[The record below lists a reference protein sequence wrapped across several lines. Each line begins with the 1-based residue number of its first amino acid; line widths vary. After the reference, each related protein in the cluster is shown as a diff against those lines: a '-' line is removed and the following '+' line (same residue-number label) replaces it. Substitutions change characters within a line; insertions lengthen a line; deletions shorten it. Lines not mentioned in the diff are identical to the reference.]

1 MSLLLLPLKIFLI
14 ALDFAIMAVTFGWVK
29 AFKKF
34 LAGKTIRSK
43 AVGDNP
49 SHRVGL
55 TYVGDADDANV
66 GGKKT
71 MYEINVA
78 SFQTF
83 ASSPCLMSR
92 EYLGMHQEKP
102 PIKKFGSNVSTLTY
116 EQVGNKA
123 MKFGAALRKAGLV
136 SAPDIATID
145 AISTPCSLAIFENT
159 CPEWIMAAMGS
170 FSQSVIVTTI
180 YATLGFSAVVDAIQ
194 DGAISAILC
203 NQRNVSKLIAQ
214 LKDMPTLKTIIYTK
228 DSVAPTDVID
238 MPTVPAGVTVISFDD
253 FVSSGDTA
261 AFPPTPP
268 KATSCAVVMYTSG
281 STGKP
286 KGVIL
291 QHSALAAA
299 CYSFTARIGIKSS
312 DVYLGYLPLAHIF
325 ELGVE
330 FALIAMGA
338 TIGYGCPKTL
348 TVKGSYPIGAL
359 EEFRPTL
366 LVGVPKVWDI
376 IKKGAESKI
385 AASKPIAQFL
395 VNTAFQAR
403 SFAMSCGWD
412 TPLFKALVF
421 KKFSKLVGG
430 RLRLAG
436 SGGGPL
442 NAEVQVFIR
451 TAFGCSITQ
460 GYGLT
465 ETVASLSMQ
474 EADDLTCGVVG
485 PPNNCVQVKLKSTPE
500 INDKAGVPYLST
512 DKHDV
517 DGNVVYGRGEILVKG
532 KNLLTGYYKMPEE
545 TSKVLDADGYFH
557 TGDVGQFMEDGSIRI
572 VDRVKNL
579 VKLKGG
585 EYIAVE
591 RMEMCYS
598 NSKYVDAAQGG
609 LLCYG
614 DGDMDRPIA
623 MMHLNEA
630 LAMDWAKANG
640 VAGDFAVVKNSKE
653 MEKEVLNSMV
663 VEWKKGG
670 LSHLEKIV
678 AIAFLD
684 GPWTPENGC
693 LTAANKI
700 QRKTVIA
707 AFAQDFQKVK
717 ARAIF

>member
-1 MSLLLLPLKIFLI
+1 MSLLLLPLKIFLV

-29 AFKKF
+29 AVSKLF
-34 LAGKTIRSK
+34 AGKSARSK
-43 AVGDNP
+43 QVGDDP

-55 TYVGDADDANV
+55 TYSDEQDTDGS
-66 GGKKT
+66 KT
-71 MYEINVA
+71 MYDINA
-78 SFQTF
+78 RSFKKF
-83 ASSPCLMSR
+83 SSLPCLISR
-92 EYLGMHQEKP
+92 EYLGIHQEKP
-102 PIKKFGSNVSTLTY
+102 LIRKFGDSTTLTY
-116 EQVGNKA
+116 EEVGDSA
-123 MKFGAALRKAGLV
+123 LKFGAALRKAGLV
-136 SAPDIATID
+136 SAPDVATID
-145 AISTPCSLAIFENT
+145 AITTPCSLAIFENT
-159 CPEWIMAAMGS
+159 CAEWMMAAMGS

-180 YATLGFSAVVDAIQ
+180 YATLGFNAVVDAIQ
-194 DGAISAILC
+194 EGAISAILC
-203 NQRNVSKLIAQ
+203 NKTNVAKLAEQIKQ
-214 LKDMPTLKTIIYTK
+214 MPTLKTIIYTN
-228 DSVAPTDVID
+228 DYIATGETVDLPDAP
-238 MPTVPAGVTVISFDD
+238 PGVKIISFAD
-253 FVSSGDTA
+253 FVASGDTV
-261 AFPPTPP
+261 AFPPVPP
-268 KATSCAVVMYTSG
+268 KPESCAVVMYTSG

-291 QHSALAAA
+291 QHSALVAA
-299 CYSFTARIGIKSS
+299 CYSFTARIGLKSD

-325 ELGVE
+325 EMSVE
-330 FALIAMGA
+330 FAALATGA
-338 TIGYGCPKTL
+338 SIGYACPKTL
-348 TVKGSYPIGAL
+348 TQKGAYPTGAL
-359 EEFRPTL
+359 EHYSPTL

-376 IKKGAESKI
+376 IKKGAEAKI
-385 AASKPIAQFL
+385 AASKPIAKFL
-395 VNTAFQAR
+395 VQTAFEAR
-403 SFAMSCGWD
+403 KFAIACGWD

-430 RLRLAG
+430 KLRLAG

-442 NAEVQVFIR
+442 NSEVQIFIR
-451 TAFGCSITQ
+451 TAFGCHLGQ

-474 EADDLTCGVVG
+474 ELDDLTCGSVG

-500 INDKAGVPYLST
+500 ITDKAGVPYLSS

-517 DGNVVYGRGEILVKG
+517 DGNLIYGRGEILVKG
-532 KNLLTGYYKMPEE
+532 ANLLVGYYKMPEE
-545 TSKVLDADGYFH
+545 TKKVFEDGYFR

-614 DGDMDRPIA
+614 DGDMDRPFA
-623 MMHLNEA
+623 MMHLNESF
-630 LAMDWAKANG
+630 AMEWAKANG
-640 VAGDFAVVKNSKE
+640 VTGDFATVQRSKE
-653 MEKEVLNSMV
+653 MEKEVLSSMI

-670 LSHLEKIV
+670 LSHLEKIIT
-678 AIAFLD
+678 IAFLD

-700 QRKTVIA
+700 QRKTVVA
-707 AFAQDFQKVK
+707 SFEEDFNK
-717 ARAIF
+717 AKTRCVF